1 MKLRILKEF
10 IMKDK
15 TKGKL
20 LKTKG
25 IIKKI
30 CAWFPVAMIAGG
42 FIGFTGMFEGG
53 LFMATGAK
61 KEFKNT
67 EIFAEAYSE
76 KYEESLYKSG
86 EMNVYT
92 YNNKM
97 EYLESDKFV
106 KDVMN
111 EAGEAAEPYIEKKKI
126 GTAVASCSVLQVA
139 AIFGGMGL
147 IFRGTIGNITE
158 SAEDDLEEAKRL
170 LAPYVPP
177 VVPPPTKTNK
187 NNASELEEDE
197 EELPSID
204 DDYYK

>member
-1 MKLRILKEF
+1 
-10 IMKDK
+10 MKDK

-30 CAWFPVAMIAGG
+30 CAWFPVAMIVGG
-42 FIGFTGMFEGG
+42 FVGFTGMFACGVY
-53 LFMATGAK
+53 MATGAQ

-76 KYEESLYKSG
+76 RYEEYESLYKSG

-126 GTAVASCSVLQVA
+126 GTAVASCSVLPVA
-139 AIFGGMGL
+139 AIFGGLGL

-158 SAEDDLEEAKRL
+158 SAEDDLQEANRL

-177 VVPPPTKTNK
+177 VVPPPTKTNN
-187 NNASELEEDE
+187 NNASELGEDE

-204 DDYYK
+204 DEYYRD

>member
-1 MKLRILKEF
+1 
-10 IMKDK
+10 MKDK

-42 FIGFTGMFEGG
+42 FIGFTGMFAGG
-53 LFMATGAK
+53 LFMATGAP

-76 KYEESLYKSG
+76 KYEEYESLYKSG

-126 GTAVASCSVLQVA
+126 GTAVASCSVLPIA

-158 SAEDDLEEAKRL
+158 SAEDDLQEANRL

-177 VVPPPTKTNK
+177 VVPPPTKTNN
-187 NNASELEEDE
+187 NNASVLGEAE
-197 EELPSID
+197 EELPSIAD
-204 DDYYK
+204 EYYKN